1 MFNSSPLNM
10 FPSIKTKLAAKKQME
25 NILSEDRQKEALQ
38 IQHIT
43 QFQCRLESK
52 DLGDQI

>member
-1 MFNSSPLNM
+1 M